1 MPREFGISG
10 KRRGN
15 RQAPAFI
22 GVPIFCSGADGES
35 WHLVEEE
42 VQAMIVVN
50 DNSNIRPHFVE
61 PFVDG
66 TEGAKEIPPVG
77 LILQSPRDGF
87 ADRRDVR
94 CRDSTNDLC
103 HGYSPARTRRS
114 LNSSSVTPRC
124 CAPICCTLS
133 PKMPAHFAR

>member
-1 MPREFGISG
+1 MPRKFRISG
-10 KRRGN
+10 EWRGN

-22 GVPIFCSGADGES
+22 GVSIFGGSADSERR
-35 WHLVEEE
+35 HLVEEE
-42 VQAMIVVN
+42 VQAMIVVY
-50 DNSNIRPHFVE
+50 DNSNVRPYILQPVVH
-61 PFVDG
+61 G
-66 TEGAKEIPPVG
+66 TEAAKEILPVG

-87 ADRRDVR
+87 ANRRDVR

-124 CAPICCTLS
+124 
-133 PKMPAHFAR
+133 